1 MKNQN
6 FLFELWTI
14 LSIIA
19 TPYFLVQ
26 YVQDHHLMLSGG
38 RRRECKKIV
47 EEEENAGI
55 YDGISSKNRLNN
67 SKNIKNTY

>member
-1 MKNQN
+1 MY
-6 FLFELWTI
+6 FLTKTFLR
-14 LSIIA
+14 LLQGGVMNHIIA
-19 TPYFLVQ
+19 APYFL
-26 YVQDHHLMLSGG
+26 DHHLMLSGG